1 MVLHTFSVTGQNKTA
16 MTRILQ
22 ALALFILML
31 FSDPEDR
38 VVIRLL
44 RGP

>member
-1 MVLHTFSVTGQNKTA
+1 

-38 VVIRLL
+38 VFTRLL